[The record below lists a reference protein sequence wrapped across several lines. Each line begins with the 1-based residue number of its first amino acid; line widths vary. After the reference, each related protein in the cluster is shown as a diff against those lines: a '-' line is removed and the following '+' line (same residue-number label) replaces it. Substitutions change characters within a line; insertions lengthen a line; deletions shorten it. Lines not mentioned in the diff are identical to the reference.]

1 MSHHL
6 DDSLLLQHR
15 LLAVLVVLSKSQLR
29 IDGVVREA
37 QRCNG
42 EKHWLVA
49 RHTQVHTSGGRP
61 PRVKARGVQFGMV
74 PPRRSGSA
82 LCTIASAILRL
93 VGRNLGRIRWAKHA
107 TPREHHRVREGVE
120 V

>member
-1 MSHHL
+1 MSSML
-6 DDSLLLQHR
+6 
-15 LLAVLVVLSKSQLR
+15 K
-29 IDGVVREA
+29 
-37 QRCNG
+37 CF
-42 EKHWLVA
+42 
-49 RHTQVHTSGGRP
+49 P

-107 TPREHHRVREGVE
+107 TPREHHRVLEGVE
-120 V
+120 VGAVEYDSQEQHNPLGAAARLP